1 MMKFRQTTK
10 RIFTAALAV
19 WMSGIVL
26 VICCQMPSVKAADAE
41 MESCPL
47 AKKGDCAKSSQSNS
61 GESFGNESQSFD
73 CCVFPAKVFD
83 KAKKIEIQPQT
94 AEAVEKIEIAAPKE
108 FIVRRTFTSPKIHQS
123 FIRNRGSTYLQNR
136 VFRI

>member
-1 MMKFRQTTK
+1 MKSRQMTK

-26 VICCQMPSVKAADAE
+26 VVCCQISLVNAANNE
-41 MESCPL
+41 IESCPL
-47 AKKGDCAKSSQSNS
+47 AKKDHCAKSAQNNF

-83 KAKKIEIQPQT
+83 KARKIEVQPPT
-94 AEAVEKIEIAAPKE
+94 AEVVKTVEIAAPKSY
-108 FIVRRTFTSPKIHQS
+108 IVRRTFTFPKINQS

>member
-1 MMKFRQTTK
+1 MKYRQNTK

-26 VICCQMPSVKAADAE
+26 VICCQMSLAMAASAKTE
-41 MESCPL
+41 TCPL
-47 AKKGDCAKSSQSNS
+47 AKKGNCAKSFQENQS
-61 GESFGNESQSFD
+61 ESFGNESQSFD

-83 KAKKIEIQPQT
+83 KARKIEAQPQT
-94 AEAVEKIEIAAPKE
+94 TEAVETIEIAAPKS
-108 FIVRRTFTSPKIHQS
+108 FIIRRTFTSPKIHQF
-123 FIRNRGSTYLQNR
+123 FIRNRGSTYLRNR

>member
-1 MMKFRQTTK
+1 MKLRQYAK

-26 VICCQMPSVKAADAE
+26 VVCCQMPSADAAHSD

-47 AKKGDCAKSSQSNS
+47 AKKGDCAKSFQENS
-61 GESFGNESQSFD
+61 GEFVADESQSLD
-73 CCVFPAKVFD
+73 CCIFPAQVFD
-83 KAKKIEIQPQT
+83 KARKIEVQPS
-94 AEAVEKIEIAAPKE
+94 ALVVAVVKIVAPPVFTVQK
-108 FIVRRTFTSPKIHQS
+108 TFEQPKVYQS
-123 FIRNRGSTYLQNR
+123 FIRNRGSIHLNNC

>member
-1 MMKFRQTTK
+1 MKLRQITK

-26 VICCQMPSVKAADAE
+26 VICCQMPSAKAAGAE

-47 AKKGDCAKSSQSNS
+47 AKKGDCAKSAQVNS

-83 KAKKIEIQPQT
+83 KARKIEVQPLI
-94 AEAVEKIEIAAPKE
+94 AEAGETTEIAAPKS
-108 FIVRRTFTSPKIHQS
+108 FIVRQTFTSPKIHQS
-123 FIRNRGSTYLQNR
+123 FIRNRGSTYLRNR